1 LRRYRHT
8 ICDADLFFVL
18 NSPVSYGLLIIEREE
33 HRMDTRLVV
42 MAAAVTMTLAGCS
55 SAPTKPVA
63 EQALAK
69 QCDKSIDAGYREL
82 NFSNAN
88 GFGGSWEYT
97 KAASLLGAAKVQ
109 SGFGS
114 YTGCI
119 EKVKTA
125 RSYIKQSRK

>member
-1 LRRYRHT
+1 
-8 ICDADLFFVL
+8 
-18 NSPVSYGLLIIEREE
+18 
-33 HRMDTRLVV
+33 MDTRLLV
-42 MAAAVTMTLAGCS
+42 MVAVMLGTLAGCS
-55 SAPTKPVA
+55 SSPTKPA
-63 EQALAK
+63 QDIALAK
-69 QCDKSIDAGYREL
+69 QCDKNLDVGYKEL

-114 YTGCI
+114 YSGCI

-125 RSYIKQSRK
+125 RAYIKASRK

>member
-1 LRRYRHT
+1 
-8 ICDADLFFVL
+8 
-18 NSPVSYGLLIIEREE
+18 
-33 HRMDTRLVV
+33 MDTRLL
-42 MAAAVTMTLAGCS
+42 MAAALTIALAGCS
-55 SAPTKPVA
+55 SAPTKPAV

-69 QCDKSIDAGYREL
+69 QCDKSLDVGYKEL

-114 YTGCI
+114 YNGCI

-125 RSYIKQSRK
+125 RAYIKESRK

>member
-1 LRRYRHT
+1 
-8 ICDADLFFVL
+8 
-18 NSPVSYGLLIIEREE
+18 
-33 HRMDTRLVV
+33 MDTRILIV
-42 MAAAVTMTLAGCS
+42 AVAVAVAGCS
-55 SAPTKPVA
+55 SAPTKPA
-63 EQALAK
+63 EELALAK
-69 QCDKSIDAGYREL
+69 KCDKSLDVGYKEL

-114 YTGCI
+114 YNGCI

-125 RSYIKQSRK
+125 RAFIKQSRK

>member
-1 LRRYRHT
+1 
-8 ICDADLFFVL
+8 
-18 NSPVSYGLLIIEREE
+18 
-33 HRMDTRLVV
+33 MDTRILIV
-42 MAAAVTMTLAGCS
+42 AVAVAVAGCS
-55 SAPTKPVA
+55 SAPTKPA
-63 EQALAK
+63 EELALAK
-69 QCDKSIDAGYREL
+69 KCDKILDVGYKEL

-114 YTGCI
+114 YNGCI

-125 RSYIKQSRK
+125 RAFIKQSRK